1 MIVRVIAHTMTKDS
15 FMLELTTQ
23 NFQHEILE
31 SDKPT
36 LVYFFSPVG
45 CAPCKI
51 LSPVVEKLHE
61 ELNDTVKMGRLNIYP
76 NMPVTL
82 KYNIMTAPVL
92 LLFVKGEP
100 VVRLQ
105 GYHPREKILAELN
118 PHLTV
123 G

>member
-1 MIVRVIAHTMTKDS
+1 MTKDY

-23 NFQHEILE
+23 NFQHEILAN
-31 SDKPT
+31 DKPT

-105 GYHPREKILAELN
+105 GYHPREKILDELN
-118 PHLTV
+118 PYLTV